1 MVEMVFRWR
10 GLQFFELKQNIL
22 DESSNK
28 TTLQCSKAWDP
39 SSRGIWVALEL
50 WKFLENILKEPSH
63 APTNMEN
70 TSFWSSQ
77 KLDIVCKF
85 LWESC
90 LIATGTKIR
99 SSLLC
104 WAARGW
110 WPSITQSPVDTRS
123 INWIILQVWRWL
135 GFCKIMGDSDKKCIF
150 GFSPSFPVFS

>member
-1 MVEMVFRWR
+1 MVFWWR

-22 DESSNK
+22 DENSNK

-50 WKFLENILKEPSH
+50 WKFLENILEKPSH
-63 APTNMEN
+63 APTNMDN

-77 KLDIVCKF
+77 KLNNVCKF

-110 WPSITQSPVDTRS
+110 WPVTSGHSLNKLNNFASVAVAGLLQDHGGFRQKMYLWFFPHFSSI
-123 INWIILQVWRWL
+123 
-135 GFCKIMGDSDKKCIF
+135 
-150 GFSPSFPVFS
+150 